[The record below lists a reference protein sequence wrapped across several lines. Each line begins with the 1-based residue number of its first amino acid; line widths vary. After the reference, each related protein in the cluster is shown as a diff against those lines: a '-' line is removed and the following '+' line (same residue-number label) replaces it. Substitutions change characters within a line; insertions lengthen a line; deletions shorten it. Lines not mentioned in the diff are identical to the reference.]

1 MREWF
6 YYKVDMK
13 KYPKMKIGVMRPLK
27 SSFKLNKPV
36 YSVSGAAQTMMI
48 TFSIVAS
55 YMQTYDL
62 VQEHITYRP
71 FLVKSS
77 WEMSN
82 LRMKII

>member
-1 MREWF
+1 
-6 YYKVDMK
+6 
-13 KYPKMKIGVMRPLK
+13 MKIGVMCPLK
-27 SSFKLNKPV
+27 SSFKLNKLV
-36 YSVSGAAQTMMI
+36 YSVSGVAQTMMI

-77 WEMSN
+77 
-82 LRMKII
+82 